1 MNASTCLASR
11 LVWVLAIAPCAL
23 GAQGRAEPGRM
34 TADAGRAGVRTIAID
49 ERLVADRG
57 IQLGDTVE
65 LASAPGAPG
74 ERVVVGAIVRRN
86 ADPSEVARAEYRVRL
101 HLDQLQGLTASGDRV
116 DRFAVATRPGR
127 EADAVAA
134 INARSF
140 GFRAHPSRDVAAQTS
155 RTFAVVSRFNRAIG
169 VITIVASAIFLLC
182 IMLLKVEERRRDVAA
197 LRLLGVSRRTV
208 TGAVLLEA
216 SCIALL
222 GSAAGVAFGYT
233 CSAIINWHYRGVY
246 RTPLAFSLVTPGTVM
261 FSVALSLA
269 LGIGAGVVAARRL
282 TAVPPLSL
290 FGR

>member
-1 MNASTCLASR
+1 MIASMR
-11 LVWVLAIAPCAL
+11 LVLLLLPPLAASPLAL
-23 GAQGRAEPGRM
+23 PAQGPEAPARPATEV
-34 TADAGRAGVRTIAID
+34 AARTLRSIAID
-49 ERLVADRG
+49 ERLVADKG

-65 LASAPGAPG
+65 LSSSPGGAG

-101 HLDQLQGLTASGDRV
+101 HLDHLQTLTASGDRV
-116 DRFAVATRPGR
+116 DRFAVAARAGKAG
-127 EADAVAA
+127 EAVAA

-140 GFRAHPSRDVAAQTS
+140 GFRAHPSREVAAQTS

-208 TGAVLLEA
+208 TGAVVLEA

-222 GSAAGVAFGYT
+222 GSAAGVAFGYA

-246 RTPLAFSLVTPGTVM
+246 RTPLAFSLVTPGTVT

-269 LGIGAGVVAARRL
+269 LGVGAGVVAARRL